1 MKTWDWLAYPERK
14 RTKKTLAKNQP
25 ASANWWE
32 NIAPSCSDNSIRI
45 FLKLAWFVTFMI
57 QAYFRR
63 VHLESW
69 EQKGAYTFPPI
80 CTKGL
85 ISSNRTFSPCSFRL
99 RYANQPHNFTNT
111 VFVTSPLPIPFAG
124 SRCHAI
130 RNKNQNRSIDEVQ
143 NLGNERR

>member
-1 MKTWDWLAYPERK
+1 MIATVHNLTEYRSVTSQKFKFVKSWDWLAYPERT

-69 EQKGAYTFPPI
+69 EHKGAYTLPP
-80 CTKGL
+80 
-85 ISSNRTFSPCSFRL
+85 
-99 RYANQPHNFTNT
+99 
-111 VFVTSPLPIPFAG
+111 
-124 SRCHAI
+124 CH
-130 RNKNQNRSIDEVQ
+130 
-143 NLGNERR
+143 

>member
-1 MKTWDWLAYPERK
+1 MKSWDWLAYPERT

-32 NIAPSCSDNSIRI
+32 NIAPSCSYNSIRI
-45 FLKLAWFVTFMI
+45 FQKLAWFVTFMI

-69 EQKGAYTFPPI
+69 EHKGAYTLSPI

-85 ISSNRTFSPCSFRL
+85 ISSNRTVSSCFFR
-99 RYANQPHNFTNT
+99 RRSANQPHNFRKL
-111 VFVTSPLPIPFAG
+111 FVTSSLLFSIAHAPVSFYRPQGNQCFPLYQC
-124 SRCHAI
+124 SY
-130 RNKNQNRSIDEVQ
+130 
-143 NLGNERR
+143 

>member
-1 MKTWDWLAYPERK
+1 MKTWDWSAYPERK

-69 EQKGAYTFPPI
+69 EHKGAYTLSPI

-85 ISSNRTFSPCSFRL
+85 ISSNRTVSSCFFR
-99 RYANQPHNFTNT
+99 RRSANQPHNFTNM
-111 VFVTSPLPIPFAG
+111 VFVATSFPVSIGGFH
-124 SRCHAI
+124 CHAI

-143 NLGNERR
+143 NLRNEKK